1 MFKSIKQFLKKNA
14 WAKYIALALAVV
26 LGAGIV
32 MDATGTAATPIDFR
46 VGGLDENGKF
56 LDTTASIYTPKTI
69 KLSGLT
75 IEPDFNADVTYDII
89 FYNKDGSF
97 NSVLADQTVK
107 FVEDLKAES
116 CPYADATDVRIV
128 ITPGKDDD
136 ISALEVVQYAAQL
149 KICYE

>member
-1 MFKSIKQFLKKNA
+1 MFKSIKRFLSKNA
-14 WAKYIALALAVV
+14 WAKYLLIALAVV

-46 VGGLDENGKF
+46 VGGLDDNGKY
-56 LDTTASIYTPKTI
+56 LDTTGSIYTPKTI

-75 IEPDFNADVTYDII
+75 IEPGFNADVTYDII

-107 FVEDLKAES
+107 FVEDLKAENCS
-116 CPYADATDVRIV
+116 YADATDVRIV
-128 ITPGKDDD
+128 ITPEKDDD

>member
-1 MFKSIKQFLKKNA
+1 MFKSIKRFLAKNA
-14 WAKYIALALAVV
+14 WAKYIAVALAVV

-46 VGGLDENGKF
+46 VGGLDENGKY
-56 LDTTASIYTPKTI
+56 LDTTNSIYTPKTI

-116 CPYADATDVRIV
+116 CSYADATDVRIV
-128 ITPGKDDD
+128 ITPEKDDD